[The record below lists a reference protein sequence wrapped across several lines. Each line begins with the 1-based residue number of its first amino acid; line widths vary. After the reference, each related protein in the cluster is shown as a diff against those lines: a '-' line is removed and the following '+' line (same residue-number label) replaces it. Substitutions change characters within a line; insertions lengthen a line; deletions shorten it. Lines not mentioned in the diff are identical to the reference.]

1 MLNHESTACALG
13 LSSLHCVGIT
23 KKPPDTK
30 NSYLAFVMLLN
41 CLATILRAFVRSYSI
56 SFVSALFFLA
66 TELQKYVKCKKLF
79 EL

>member
-1 MLNHESTACALG
+1 K
-13 LSSLHCVGIT
+13 VT
-23 KKPPDTK
+23 KKPPDPK
-30 NSYLAFVMLLN
+30 NSYLAFAMLFN
-41 CLATILRAFVRSYSI
+41 CWGTILRAFVRSYSI